1 MTENRSQLE
10 TCRAKLIE
18 NGFEVFTAADS
29 QEAGAIFFDQVLPQ
43 LTVKTVSWGDSM
55 TMKATG
61 VLNEL
66 EKQDGI
72 KIIRTFEKDVAWKEL
87 IERRRQALL
96 CDLFLTGSNAVT
108 EDGRLVNLDMIGNRT
123 GGISFGPRKVVLFI
137 GRNKITRDL
146 ESAIDRVRNIAAPLN
161 AKRHDFQTPC
171 AKTGRCHNCSS
182 PQRICNSWSI
192 IDKCYPKGRIKIIL
206 INADLGL

>member
-1 MTENRSQLE
+1 
-10 TCRAKLIE
+10 
-18 NGFEVFTAADS
+18 
-29 QEAGAIFFDQVLPQ
+29 AGAIFFDQVLPQ

-72 KIIRTFEKDVAWKEL
+72 EIIRTFEKDVAWKEL